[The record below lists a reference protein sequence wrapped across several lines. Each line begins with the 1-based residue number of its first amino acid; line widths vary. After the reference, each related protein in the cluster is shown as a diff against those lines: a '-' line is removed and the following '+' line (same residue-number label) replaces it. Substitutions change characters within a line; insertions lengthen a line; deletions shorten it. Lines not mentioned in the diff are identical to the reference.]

1 MGLLQK
7 RAATVTE
14 TSARQSFFAD
24 ATRAV
29 AGLTPDDD
37 SFIPAVF
44 TLAEE
49 LSQLDGLNGDAEQGE
64 MACQQSVVAVVEH
77 LCSSHRVPHFSYR
90 SSCVTTPVS
99 ILTLLP
105 CIRHGVG

>member
-1 MGLLQK
+1 
-7 RAATVTE
+7 
-14 TSARQSFFAD
+14 
-24 ATRAV
+24 
-29 AGLTPDDD
+29 
-37 SFIPAVF
+37 
-44 TLAEE
+44 
-49 LSQLDGLNGDAEQGE
+49 